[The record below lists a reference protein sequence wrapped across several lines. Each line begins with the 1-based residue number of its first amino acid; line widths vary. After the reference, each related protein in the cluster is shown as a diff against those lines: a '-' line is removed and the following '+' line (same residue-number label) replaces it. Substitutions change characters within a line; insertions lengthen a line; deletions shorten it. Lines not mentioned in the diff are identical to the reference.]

1 MTAEPD
7 VTPRVGHAPAP
18 DLDEER
24 EIDFGRLGRTV
35 AKRWWLVLAAV
46 VVGAVIGYLTS
57 LGGGDAYV
65 ARTTIYLGQPLSPTG
80 NAQIQSLATNP
91 STVSEIVRSDEVVKK
106 VADEV
111 GVKPGALR
119 RGIAT
124 RQIVAAGTTAANRA
138 NTNPLV
144 QISVR
149 GPWKGDTTAKA
160 ANSLADEVV
169 TRVSEYV
176 DVKAKALQ
184 ERLTSENRQIEAIDG
199 QLTELNGRAAGAG
212 LSDTEKL
219 VVLNLITLQEQRR
232 GTLVDDRT
240 DTETLLTLAKNV
252 ERGKQVT
259 TAQASRVPAQSSK
272 SAIIVG
278 GFIGLLVG
286 LALALLWDPVARRR
300 RGA

>member
-1 MTAEPD
+1 MGRA
-7 VTPRVGHAPAP
+7 RRRAPE
-18 DLDEER
+18 LDDER
-24 EIDFGRLGRTV
+24 EIDFGRIGRSILD
-35 AKRWWLVLAAV
+35 RWWLVLAAV
-46 VVGAVIGYLTS
+46 LVGALLGYFS
-57 LGGGDAYV
+57 SVSSGEVYS

-91 STVSEIVRSDEVVKK
+91 STVSEIVRSDEVVAK
-106 VADEV
+106 VADEL
-111 GVKPGALR
+111 GIQPRALR
-119 RGIAT
+119 NGIST
-124 RQIVAAGTTAANRA
+124 RQIVAAGTSASARA

-144 QISVR
+144 QIAVR
-149 GPWKGDTTAKA
+149 GDWKGDTTARA
-160 ANSLADEVV
+160 ANALAEEVV

-184 ERLTSENRQIEAIDG
+184 DRLDAENRELEAIDVKIDRLN
-199 QLTELNGRAAGAG
+199 QLAAQGGANA
-212 LSDTEKL
+212 DTD
-219 VVLNLITLQEQRR
+219 LILASLAEQRR
-232 GTLVDDRT
+232 GQLVEDKT

-278 GFIGLLVG
+278 GFIGLLIG

-300 RGA
+300 RSA

>member
-7 VTPRVGHAPAP
+7 VTSRVGRAPAS

-35 AKRWWLVLAAV
+35 ARRWWLVAAAV
-46 VVGAVIGYLTS
+46 LLGAVIGYLTS

-65 ARTTIYLGQPLSPTG
+65 ARTTVYLGQPLSPTG

-91 STVSEIVRSDEVVKK
+91 STVSEIVRSDEVVSK
-106 VADEV
+106 VAEAA

-124 RQIVAAGTTAANRA
+124 RQIVAAGTSAATRA

-149 GPWKGDTTAKA
+149 GPWKGDTTARA
-160 ANSLADEVV
+160 ANALAEEVV

-184 ERLTSENRQIEAIDG
+184 ERLDAENRELQTIDG
-199 QLTELNGRAAGAG
+199 KIDKLNASAEAGGANA
-212 LSDTEKL
+212 DT
-219 VVLNLITLQEQRR
+219 NLILASLAEQRR
-232 GTLVDDRT
+232 GQLVEDKT

-259 TAQASRVPAQSSK
+259 IAQASRVPAQSPK
-272 SAIIVG
+272 SAIFVGGLIGLIVG
-278 GFIGLLVG
+278 IGL
-286 LALALLWDPVARRR
+286 AFLWDPARRR